1 MTKQHNNTSNNIEWR
16 FFVPRSYIKTMPP
29 EPVGGFN
36 ETFVH
41 VSADILAILDI
52 AEVDSFIS
60 MQIDVHMRW

>member
-1 MTKQHNNTSNNIEWR
+1 
-16 FFVPRSYIKTMPP
+16 MPP